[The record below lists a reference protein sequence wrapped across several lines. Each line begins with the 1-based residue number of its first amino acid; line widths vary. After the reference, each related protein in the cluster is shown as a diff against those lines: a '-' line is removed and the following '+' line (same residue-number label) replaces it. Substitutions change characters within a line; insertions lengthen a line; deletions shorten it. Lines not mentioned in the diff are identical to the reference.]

1 MCGIRPVREPYE
13 GCLPLG
19 LCFGM
24 TVRRGKSQID
34 RYSGTPVPVASNR
47 DRREACG
54 RSLGEVPGKV
64 CDRDP
69 GRAKTQGSIQ
79 RWAN

>member
-47 DRREACG
+47 NRREA
-54 RSLGEVPGKV
+54 
-64 CDRDP
+64 
-69 GRAKTQGSIQ
+69 
-79 RWAN
+79 